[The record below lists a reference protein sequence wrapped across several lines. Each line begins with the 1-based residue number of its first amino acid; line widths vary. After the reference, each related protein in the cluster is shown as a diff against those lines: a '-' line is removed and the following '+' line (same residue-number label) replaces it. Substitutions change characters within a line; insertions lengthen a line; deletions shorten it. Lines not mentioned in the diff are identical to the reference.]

1 MSGTSFKITAL
12 GTTDSTGYYSGASVT
27 APLFD
32 GCIVFWRNLAN
43 GNFCLTAFNLATQ
56 TFSDVWTSQGKSLP
70 NGSACSQESTT
81 VIGDKLYFAY
91 GWTNPGPPWSSGVYT
106 STVIYTTD
114 LSTFTTLG
122 DVSMALESMCTYTG
136 GGTYNN
142 TLYFGGYQSY
152 GYGTYAAVDAWYNGA
167 DESVWNA
174 TVDHSNDC
182 CFLTMYNST
191 EMIGS
196 ECLPNSI
203 IYTNDGVNFA
213 QEYNGFT
220 GEFTGEYP
228 FVWAWNC
235 YVQSGTVYL
244 AACSS
249 PGYYSSIA
257 YGGMATWSG
266 YNGSYT
272 PTSWNPVNLYAVSN
286 SLVGG
291 SDNLLNGAGW
301 TGSPAIYTYDSTG
314 GLVDEVWHNSSAVG
328 AVLSLLYT
336 ANGTWYGLYYDAVS
350 QNVTVISVNNITIVV
365 PDDYSTIQSAVDAAS
380 PGDTVYVRAGTY
392 HENVRVN
399 EPVSLV
405 GENPQDTVIDG
416 GDVQSVVS
424 VSADNVSI
432 TGFTMSD
439 DQPAPG
445 GGWNYADIALSGAG
459 CTVSGNVLTDS
470 FAGVYLSVSTS
481 DNNVVGNEI
490 TNNDYG
496 VYIGSLARENV
507 FYHNNFVNNTRQVM
521 SGGLTNTWDD
531 GYPSGGNYWSD
542 YNGSDVYNGPY
553 QNVSDSD
560 GIGDTP
566 YVVDANNR
574 DNYPLMGPFWALS
587 NGVSAVSNSTIS
599 DFQVFGGSSISLDLS
614 GPAGTTGFC
623 MLTIPCSIGPP
634 PYTVSADGQKLQF
647 TTVYADDTVSV
658 IYFAYSH
665 PTHEVTIT
673 GTVSVSGARMPYED

>member
-1 MSGTSFKITAL
+1 MSFKITTL
-12 GTTDSTGYYSGASVT
+12 GTTGSTGYYSGASVA

-43 GNFCLTAFNLATQ
+43 SNFSLTAFNLTTQ
-56 TFSDVWTSQGKSLP
+56 TFSDVWTSQGKTLP

-81 VIGDKLYFAY
+81 VIGNRLYFAY
-91 GWTNPGPPWSSGVYT
+91 GWANKGPPYFT
-106 STVIYTTD
+106 STVIYTMG
-114 LSTFTTLG
+114 LSKFTTLG
-122 DVSMALESMCTYTG
+122 NVSMALESMCSYTG

-167 DESVWNA
+167 DKSVWNA
-174 TVDHSNDC
+174 TVGQSNDC

-196 ECLPNSI
+196 ECLPNNI

-249 PGYYSSIA
+249 PGYYSSVVA
-257 YGGMATWSG
+257 YGGMATWRG

-286 SLVGG
+286 GLVGG
-291 SDNLLNGAGW
+291 SDNLVNGKGW

-314 GLVDEVWHNSSAVG
+314 GLVNEVWRSSSPVG
-328 AVLSLLYT
+328 AVLSLIYT
-336 ANGTWYGLYYDAVS
+336 INGTWYGLYYDAVS
-350 QNVTVISVNNITIVV
+350 QNVTVISIINITIVV
-365 PDDYSTIQSAVDAAS
+365 PDDYSTIQSAVDAAG
-380 PGDTVYVRAGTY
+380 PGYTVYVRAGTY

-399 EPVSLV
+399 QTVSLV
-405 GENPQDTVIDG
+405 GESPQDTVIDG
-416 GDVQSVVS
+416 GDIQSVML

-432 TGFTMSD
+432 TGFTMGD

-445 GGWNYADIALSGAG
+445 GRWNYADIALSGAG
-459 CTVSGNVLTDS
+459 CAVSGNVLTDS
-470 FAGVYLSVSTS
+470 FAGVSLLGSTS

-496 VYIGSLARENV
+496 VYIGSLARNNV

-542 YNGSDVYNGPY
+542 YAGTDLLSGPY
-553 QNVSDSD
+553 QNLTGSD

-566 YVVDANNR
+566 YSIDANNT

-587 NGVSAVSNSTIS
+587 DGYSAISNSTIS
-599 DFQVFGGSSISLDLS
+599 DFQISTGPCISLDVS

-623 MLTIPCSIGPP
+623 TFTIPHSTAFP
-634 PYTVSADGQKLQF
+634 PYAVSADGQKLQF

-665 PTHEVTIT
+665 STHEVTIS
-673 GTVSVSGARMPYED
+673 GTIFVGGGRMPYED